1 MSYQDL
7 CEMLRWSQ
15 LTDRRLHFSLI
26 ECYKLVF
33 GLNSLC
39 FCDFFEH
46 VVRAANIERFN
57 SRQLAAVFV
66 YWHAIDLVHDSDMVS
81 NLSNLT
87 ALENALQPSCYRPKL
102 FTFKIKAWHFAKLQL
117 TLRLTFLD
125 MGPTLI
131 YHWTQEYCASPN
143 MAHVK
148 TATVFFIQSKKC
160 ERPNVAG
167 RLVQ

>member
-1 MSYQDL
+1 MSYEDL

-66 YWHAIDLVHDSDMVS
+66 YWHAIDLV
-81 NLSNLT
+81 LIPIWFLICLT
-87 ALENALQPSCYRPKL
+87 WQHSKTLYSPAVKKPKL
-102 FTFKIKAWHFAKLQL
+102 FTFKIKAWDFAKLQL

-125 MGPTLI
+125 MGPALI

-148 TATVFFIQSKKC
+148 TATVFFIQSKHV
-160 ERPNVAG
+160 ND
-167 RLVQ
+167 QM